1 MEYFKNKEI
10 NSLSLLTTLR
20 CNLKCKYCYINQRD
34 LDMSFDTLKKA
45 LDLFLNSSGLNKRII
60 FVGGEPLLN
69 YNLIKSAVN
78 YINQLKINS
87 KKKIITILNTNGTI
101 MNDEIFE
108 FFKDI
113 DFISISLDGVK
124 ETQDKNRL
132 FKDDS
137 SSFNIILKNINHLK
151 EHFKDKLLLNKVI
164 TSGNYETFQEDLFFL
179 ISLEPLFINLNVAL
193 GDEGWNEEKFKNF
206 FKIVQSSFEK
216 IKMKPEIEKK
226 FLNMFE
232 NFSNE
237 CVFSYIVCSPS
248 GDIYPCEILF
258 SLNKGSI
265 GSIENINKDIL
276 ECSYSSENKRCSGQ
290 LCRECGNICKK
301 VSFKYGKLSEK
312 VSYESFLWLKNAHTF
327 QSIFKKLKNGNKI
340 FYEDA
345 NESLRVI

>member
-20 CNLKCKYCYINQRD
+20 CNLKCKYCYINQKEE
-34 LDMSFDTLKKA
+34 DMSFDTLKKA

-69 YNLIKSAVN
+69 YPLIKSAVD

-87 KKKIITILNTNGTI
+87 KKKMITILNTNGTI
-101 MNDEIFE
+101 MNEEIFE
-108 FFKDI
+108 LFKTI

-137 SSFNIILKNINHLK
+137 SSFESILKNINYLK
-151 EHFKDKLLLNKVI
+151 EHFNTKFLLNKVI
-164 TSGNYETFQEDLFFL
+164 TSGNYETFQEDLLFL
-179 ISLEPLFINLNVAL
+179 ISLEPFFINLNVAL
-193 GDEGWNEEKFKNF
+193 GDEGWNEEKFKDF

-216 IKMKPEIEKK
+216 IKIEPEIERK
-226 FLNMFE
+226 FKNMFE
-232 NFSNE
+232 DFSNE

-248 GDIYPCEILF
+248 GGIYPCEILF

-276 ECSYSSENKRCSGQ
+276 ECSYSPKNERCSKQ

-301 VSFKYGKLSEK
+301 VSFKYGKLSEN
-312 VSYESFLWLKNAHTF
+312 VSDESFLWLKNAHTF
-327 QSIFKKLKNGNKI
+327 QSIFKKLKNGTKI

-345 NESLRVI
+345 NESLRII